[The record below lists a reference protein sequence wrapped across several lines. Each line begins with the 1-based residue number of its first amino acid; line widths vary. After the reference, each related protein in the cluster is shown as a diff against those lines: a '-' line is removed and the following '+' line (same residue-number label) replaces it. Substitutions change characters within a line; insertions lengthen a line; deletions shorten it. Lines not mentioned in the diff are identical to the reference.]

1 MYSNTSEL
9 DMGGDLGDYF
19 KKVKDKATDIYS
31 GIKSRFRALEGVRLD
46 YRPVDRKFIG
56 ENKDAII
63 TEMTVYRTPVQSY
76 VKKLANVLT
85 LGKFGEI
92 MSKHYDEIY
101 HLFLRIKLS
110 NGKDITLEK
119 NQTIE
124 INNFDPKR
132 DTNEG
137 TEKLPLKLPPDLT
150 FGKFLENGLAIT
162 TPDIYFRYNPI
173 STNCQQYLTVLLKG
187 SGIDTLNPEAATFIF
202 QNMKHLREGLSSF
215 QKTVFKG
222 ITDLA
227 AVADVAIHGYGLF
240 SY

>member
-1 MYSNTSEL
+1 
-9 DMGGDLGDYF
+9 MGGDLSDYF
-19 KKVKDKATDIYS
+19 KKIKDTATDIYS

-46 YRPVDRKFIG
+46 YRPSDRRFIS

-63 TEMTVYRTPVQSY
+63 TEITVYRTPVQDF

-85 LGKFGEI
+85 IGKFANI

-101 HLFLRIKLS
+101 HLYLRIKLS

-124 INNFDPKR
+124 INNFNPKN
-132 DTNEG
+132 DTNVG
-137 TEKLPLKLPPDLT
+137 TEKLPLKIPSNLT
-150 FGKFLENGLAIT
+150 FGKFLENGLAISS
-162 TPDIYFRYNPI
+162 PDMYFRYNPI
-173 STNCQQYLTVLLKG
+173 SNNCQQYLTVLLKG
-187 SGIDTLNPEAATFIF
+187 SGIDPLNPEANTFIF
-202 QNMKHLREGLSSF
+202 QDMKHLREGLSSF
-215 QKTVFKG
+215 QKKVFKG

-227 AVADVAIHGYGLF
+227 AVANVAIHGYGMF